1 MSEIKDYID
10 RSLKSEYKELKILN
24 ETSVNKLVLYQHI
37 YSGEKLVLI
46 RSGYRNDEVFR
57 KLKSMNTDGYTPV
70 IYEVCSEDDYLYI
83 IEEYVEGKTL
93 SGYLENSEDLSE
105 KDIIKYIKD
114 LCCALEI
121 LHSLGIVH
129 RDVKPENVI
138 IRNGKACLI
147 DFSVAKAINY
157 SRKDTMSLGTAGYA
171 APEQYGI
178 TESNPATDIYAL
190 GVLANILITG
200 EHPTTK
206 IPGGKIGRI
215 IRKCTDIQISKRYQS
230 AQELKKQLNKL

>member
-10 RSLKSEYKELKILN
+10 RSLQSEYKELKNLS
-24 ETSVNKLVLYQHI
+24 ETSVTKITLYQHKE
-37 YSGEKLVLI
+37 SGKELLLI

-57 KLKSMNTDGYTPV
+57 KLKSLNTNGYTPL

-83 IEEYVEGKTL
+83 LEEYVEGKTL
-93 SGYLENSEDLSE
+93 ASYLENGEALSE
-105 KDIIKYIKD
+105 KDIVKYVKD

-129 RDVKPENVI
+129 RDIKPENVM

-147 DFSVAKAINY
+147 DFSVAKLINY
-157 SRKDTMSLGTAGYA
+157 TRKDTLNLGTVGYA

-190 GVLANILITG
+190 GVLANILLTG

-206 IPGGKIGRI
+206 IPGGRLGRI

-230 AQELKKQLNKL
+230 ARELKKQIMKV

>member
-10 RSLKSEYKELKILN
+10 KSLESEYKELKILN
-24 ETSVNKLVLYQHI
+24 ETSVNKLILYQHI
-37 YSGEKLVLI
+37 ESGKKLVLI

-57 KLKSMNTDGYTPV
+57 KLKSLNTDGYTPL
-70 IYEVCSEDDYLYI
+70 IYEVCSEEDYLYI
-83 IEEYVEGKTL
+83 LEEYVEGKTL

-105 KDIIKYIKD
+105 KNIVKYIRD
-114 LCCALEI
+114 LCSALEI
-121 LHSLGIVH
+121 LHALGIVH
-129 RDVKPENVI
+129 RDIKPENVI

-147 DFSVAKAINY
+147 DFSVAKLINY
-157 SRKDTMSLGTAGYA
+157 SYKDTMNLGTAGFA

>member
-10 RSLKSEYKELKILN
+10 RSLESEYKELKILN
-24 ETSVNKLVLYQHI
+24 ETSVNRLILYQHI
-37 YSGEKLVLI
+37 DSGEKLVLI

-57 KLKSMNTDGYTPV
+57 KLKSLNTNGYTPL

-83 IEEYVEGKTL
+83 LEEYVEGKTL
-93 SGYLENSEDLSE
+93 SGYLESGENLSE
-105 KDIIKYIKD
+105 KDVVKYVKD

-129 RDVKPENVI
+129 RDIKPENVI
-138 IRNGKACLI
+138 IKDGKACLI
-147 DFSVAKAINY
+147 DFSVAKLISY
-157 SRKDTMSLGTAGYA
+157 SQKDTVNLGTAGYA

-190 GVLANILITG
+190 GVLANILLTG
-200 EHPTTK
+200 EHPSTK
-206 IPGGKIGRI
+206 IPSGKIGKI

-230 AQELKKQLNKL
+230 AQELKKQLIRL